1 MDWTKVTVYTTTDGI
16 EPVSGRLMQ
25 LGITGLVIEDESEF
39 NDFLEETKDTWDY
52 VDEDLVS
59 AMSGDTRVIA
69 YVSDDASGRELMM

>member
-52 VDEDLVS
+52 VDEALVE
-59 AMSGDTRVIA
+59 ALIRATRVVA
-69 YVSDDASGRELMM
+69 ERAVALGPVPGG